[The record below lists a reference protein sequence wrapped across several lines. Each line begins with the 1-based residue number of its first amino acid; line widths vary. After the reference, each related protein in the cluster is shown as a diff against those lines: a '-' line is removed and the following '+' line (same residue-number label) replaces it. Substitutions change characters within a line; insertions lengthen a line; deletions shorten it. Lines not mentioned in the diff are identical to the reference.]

1 MEPIVRLVFTV
12 AKIDGKTVVSAEISE
27 CDIFE
32 KPCFYKGA
40 GRMRGSYIRV
50 GEADMPMTEY
60 EIYSYEVFRRK
71 IQDELRIVGRADYGS
86 FDEDK
91 LAEYFI
97 KLRRM
102 KPNLAKQSDKK
113 ILQLQGIMDHGKP
126 TVAGIMMLGE
136 YPQAFFR
143 SSV

>member
-1 MEPIVRLVFTV
+1 
-12 AKIDGKTVVSAEISE
+12 
-27 CDIFE
+27 
-32 KPCFYKGA
+32 
-40 GRMRGSYIRV
+40 
-50 GEADMPMTEY
+50 MPMTEY